1 MPSKSTVSGI
11 LQDAQLN
18 LISGGKIVATL
29 TGSDIFDGDVRIV
42 TERVEATTGADG
54 RWSMAL
60 IVNGEGKDAT
70 SSWSIEIF
78 NEFAVSVHK
87 IDGLFIATAHPVTLG
102 DLETVSVVN
111 RVAAMEAARSRLIM
125 VASYAEYIA
134 LPAGQ
139 RRDNDVVLVTGV

>member
-29 TGSDIFDGDVRIV
+29 TGSDVFDGDVRIV
-42 TERVEATTGADG
+42 TERVETTTGADG

-70 SSWSIEIF
+70 TSWSIEIF
-78 NEFAVSVHK
+78 NEFADPVHK
-87 IDGLFIATAHPVTLG
+87 IDDLFIATANPVTLG
-102 DLETVSVVN
+102 DLETVSAAN
-111 RVAAMEAARSRLIM
+111 RAAAMEASRSRLIM
-125 VASYAEYIA
+125 VATYAEYIA
-134 LPAGQ
+134 LPASQ